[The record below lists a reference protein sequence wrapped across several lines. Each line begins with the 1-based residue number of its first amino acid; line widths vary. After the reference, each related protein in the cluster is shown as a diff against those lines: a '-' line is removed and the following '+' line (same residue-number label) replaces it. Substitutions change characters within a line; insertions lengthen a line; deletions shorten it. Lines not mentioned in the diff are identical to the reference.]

1 MNDHTTPLSPRHE
14 RFVHEFLKDGNATQA
29 YLRAGYSPRGAQQSA
44 SRLLRDP
51 RIETAIAAGRQ
62 RIARDLEVDVQRIA
76 QEYAKIAFA
85 SVCDY
90 LTTGEDGRLRVDL
103 EKANQAQ
110 RAGIVEVRITDN
122 SKQQQT
128 VTLKLGKLQALNMLV
143 KQLGV
148 LAVKPAPGLT
158 EEDRQAYEQRCA
170 DLERLLNHREEQQRR
185 LQRELDEIKL
195 RTGIDNPNP
204 SAFARSSQPEADE
217 DIGPAEPPPD
227 PPKTKPRPKVMPGM
241 PTEPMPD
248 FRPGLYPNAKFI
260 FSGGRQHRLGT
271 DSADA
276 LRAMDSGGFDELGF
290 SEECEESIK
299 EIEAWIRGE

>member
-1 MNDHTTPLSPRHE
+1 MSDTTTPLSPRHE
-14 RFVHEFLKDGNATQA
+14 RFVAEFLKDGNATQA
-29 YLRAGYSPRGAQQSA
+29 YIRAGYSPRGAQQSA

-51 RIETAIAAGRQ
+51 RIEAAIATGRQ
-62 RIARDLEVDVQRIA
+62 RMAQALEVDVQRIA

-110 RAGIVEVRITDN
+110 RAGIVEVRITDH

-158 EEDRQAYEQRCA
+158 EEDRQGYERRCA

-185 LQRELDEIKL
+185 LQRELDEMKL
-195 RTGIDNPNP
+195 KTGIENPDP
-204 SAFARSSQPEADE
+204 SAFTRSSQPEAD
-217 DIGPAEPPPD
+217 AAAPPPEQ
-227 PPKTKPRPKVMPGM
+227 PKTKPRPKVMPGM
-241 PTEPMPD
+241 PTGAEPD

-260 FSGGRQHRLGT
+260 FSGGRQHRLGP

-276 LRAMDSGGFDELGF
+276 LRAMDSDGFDEPRF
-290 SEECEESIK
+290 SEECEESIR
-299 EIEAWIRGE
+299 EIEDWIRAE